1 MSDPQVVAVKVI
13 AVTGASRGIGSG
25 IVEELAKRGHTVGC
39 LSRKGQGAEDR
50 EITGDLINLTCDM
63 EDEGQIAAAIDALA
77 DHAGR
82 VDALINNAGLHLEGS
97 SAQFSK
103 ADFERVLSTN
113 ITGPFL
119 ACRAAYP
126 HMVANGGGLIINIGS
141 FFDRLGAKRN
151 LAYNCSKTALGS
163 MTRTLAVEWARD
175 KIRVLDLAPG
185 FVATDLNAE
194 HMAKD
199 SFKEFVR
206 RRIPVGHTAS
216 IDEVARLVAMLV
228 AEDLPSLTGE
238 TIFMDGGQNI
248 NQ

>member
-1 MSDPQVVAVKVI
+1 MADGKVI

-25 IVEELAKRGHTVGC
+25 IVAELAARGHIVGC
-39 LSRKGQGAEDR
+39 LSRKGQGPEDR
-50 EITGDLINLTCDM
+50 AVSGNLINLTCDM
-63 EDEGQIAAAIDALA
+63 EDEGQITSALNALA
-77 DHAGR
+77 EQAGR
-82 VDALINNAGLHLEGS
+82 IDVLVNNAGLHLEGV
-97 SAQFSK
+97 SAEVSK
-103 ADFERVLSTN
+103 ADFERVLATN

-119 ACRAAYP
+119 ACREVYP
-126 HMVANGGGLIINIGS
+126 HMVAHGGGLIINIGS

-151 LAYNCSKTALGS
+151 LAYNCTKSALGAL
-163 MTRTLAVEWARD
+163 TRTLAVEWARD

-194 HMAKD
+194 YMAND

-206 RRIPVGHTAS
+206 RRIPTGHTAS
-216 IDEVARLVAMLV
+216 VDEVARFIALLV

-238 TIFMDGGQNI
+238 TIFMDGGQSI